1 MELTYKLKLTLAL
14 YACFSGCEA
23 PIFMIFGSISIF
35 LRSPE
40 PLSGS
45 VVGPKGSRKSFTAY
59 YFERSNTLYFWGG
72 GGQVA
77 QNMPSTH
84 VAKAARG
91 LDCQINTREEPIHD
105 MAKFQYV
112 CVLTRF
118 TPG

>member
-1 MELTYKLKLTLAL
+1 MIFLGRHIEIEDPRVFAL
-14 YACFSGCEA
+14 NKGFCF
-23 PIFMIFGSISIF
+23 FGSISAY

-59 YFERSNTLYFWGG
+59 YFERSNTLCFWG

-84 VAKAARG
+84 VATAARG

-112 CVLTRF
+112 CVPTRF